1 MARILRYIALIAVLF
16 LATFSTEVSKETFPF
31 QSDVSKMLDIIIH
44 SLYTNRNIFLR
55 ELISNASDA
64 IDKIRFLYLT
74 EPKEPVNK
82 DGEAPKLD
90 IRVKTNKEKRTLTL
104 TDGGIGMT
112 KEDLIAHL
120 GSLGT
125 SGTKKFLEQ
134 MSSGDGTANMNM
146 IGQFGVGFYS
156 VFLVSDSVRV
166 ASKHDN
172 DTTQW
177 VWESTADGNFFMY
190 PDPRGNTLGR
200 GSEVVMKLKKDA
212 DEYLEVDKL
221 KDIIKQYSEFIQFPI
236 YIQTSKQEKVPA
248 EEEGEKDTEA
258 TPPPKEGEEGAE
270 NQDEEVEDTKD
281 DDEEDSK
288 ASEDKKEMKE
298 VTVFNWELVNEN
310 KPIWTRKPSDITKE
324 EYNKFY
330 KALTKETEDPML
342 FTHFNAEG
350 EVEFKSIIYIP
361 SKAPAN
367 LFEYNPTSMTNMK
380 LYVRRVFITDQFN
393 DLLPRYLNFVKGVVD
408 SDDLP
413 LNVSR
418 ELLQESRILKIIKKK
433 LIRKALSMIKD
444 VADEDEKKLEEA
456 EEKKK
461 AAAEAKDKPEAEKKE
476 EEKKVKEEGEEED
489 EEESEKEEGEYQP
502 KYPKLWEQY
511 GKHLRLGL
519 IEDSTN
525 RARLTKLLR
534 YKSSKSGDQYTSLEE
549 YVDRMPE
556 NQKSIFYLIGESTE
570 KLEKSPLLEQAKA
583 EGVEVL
589 YMVDAI
595 DEYVVGHITEFGG
608 KKLVSL
614 AKEGVKLKEET
625 EKDKK
630 VAEKRKEAWEPFTK
644 WLKKVL
650 GDKVEKVILSKRV
663 TESPCVLV
671 APEYG
676 VTANMERIMKGQTL
690 AESSSVQTAKRIMEI
705 NPRHALVD
713 ELRRRAKEN
722 EEDSEAKE
730 AAEVL
735 YQVAALQSGYS
746 LEDVNHFASQMHRTL
761 KQSLNLDP
769 TATLVEEEEY
779 VIEEEP
785 EEDEYFS
792 DEESGKKGTGSSAQ
806 KDTEATASEEAAGK
820 EEEEES
826 KKYEDHDDL

>member
-1 MARILRYIALIAVLF
+1 MGRLLRYLALTATVF
-16 LATFSTEVSKETFPF
+16 LLALSVDVAKETFPF

-74 EPKEPVNK
+74 APQEPKNK
-82 DGEAPKLD
+82 DGEAPTLD
-90 IRVKTNKEKRTLTL
+90 IRVKTNREKRTLTL

-134 MSSGDGTANMNM
+134 MSSSEGSPTAMNM

-177 VWESTADGNFFMY
+177 VWESTADGNFFIY

-200 GSEVVMKLKKDA
+200 GTEVVMKLKKDA

-221 KDIIKQYSEFIQFPI
+221 KEIMKQYSEFIQFPI
-236 YIQTSKQEKVPA
+236 YIQTSKQEKVPVEDEEA
-248 EEEGEKDTEA
+248 AAPTEEEGEKKEDDAVAEDAETKEDDSAEA
-258 TPPPKEGEEGAE
+258 EKP
-270 NQDEEVEDTKD
+270 
-281 DDEEDSK
+281 
-288 ASEDKKEMKE
+288 KEMKE
-298 VTVFNWELVNEN
+298 ITVFNWELVNQN
-310 KPIWTRKPSDITKE
+310 KPIWTRKPSEITKD
-324 EYNKFY
+324 EYNNFY
-330 KALTKETEDPML
+330 KAISKETEDPML

-361 SKAPAN
+361 SRTPAN
-367 LFEYNPTSMTNMK
+367 LFDSTQTQMTNMR
-380 LYVRRVFITDQFN
+380 LYVRRVFITDTFS
-393 DLLPRYLNFVKGVVD
+393 DLLPRYLNFIRGVVD

-444 VADEDEKKLEEA
+444 LADEDEKKLEEA

-461 AAAEAKDKPEAEKKE
+461 AAAAAKAADDKAEEAKEKKE
-476 EEKKVKEEGEEED
+476 DAQGD
-489 EEESEKEEGEYQP
+489 EEEEEEEEEYQP
-502 KYPKLWEQY
+502 KYPKLWELF

-534 YKSSKSGDQYTSLEE
+534 YKSSKSGDSYTSLEE

-556 NQKSIFYLIGESTE
+556 NQKSIFYLIGESLE

-595 DEYVVGHITEFGG
+595 DEYVVGHVSEFGG

-625 EKDKK
+625 SRDKK
-630 VAEKRKEAWEPFTK
+630 IAEKRKEAWEPFTK
-644 WLKKVL
+644 WMKKVL
-650 GDKVEKVILSKRV
+650 GDKVEKVVLSKRV
-663 TESPCVLV
+663 TQSPCVLV

-690 AESSSVQTAKRIMEI
+690 AESASVQTAKRIMEI
-705 NPRHALVD
+705 N
-713 ELRRRAKEN
+713 
-722 EEDSEAKE
+722 
-730 AAEVL
+730 
-735 YQVAALQSGYS
+735 
-746 LEDVNHFASQMHRTL
+746 T
-761 KQSLNLDP
+761 
-769 TATLVEEEEY
+769 
-779 VIEEEP
+779 
-785 EEDEYFS
+785 
-792 DEESGKKGTGSSAQ
+792 
-806 KDTEATASEEAAGK
+806 
-820 EEEEES
+820 
-826 KKYEDHDDL
+826 